1 MNDIIEELLEEAR
14 FREKLE
20 DHGPLAFSKSIP
32 PLWAHQEVDIQ
43 RMLTTPGLLN
53 ASDPGTGK
61 TRVVIEAM
69 KQLKLPTLI
78 LAPKSILS
86 CAWGNDIK
94 KFAPE
99 LKFTIATAL
108 NRTEAFESNANI
120 IITNHDAVTWL
131 IKPENQHLLRK
142 FSTGLLVIDESTC
155 YKNPTAKRSKAAAK
169 IRKLFAR
176 CTCMS
181 GTPTPQGIIDVWHQ
195 MFLVDNGG
203 ILGTSYYRFRANT
216 YTPVNKGAFTE
227 WKEKPGVADAIGDLI
242 SGVTIRNK
250 KEDCLDLP
258 ENLIVNRSIQ
268 LSAKHKL
275 LYNDMKRQ
283 AVMELET
290 GTVTAVNAAVL
301 LSKLLQIASGAVYDE
316 QGIAHIVDTGR
327 YELVMD
333 LVAERDH
340 SVVVFNWRHQR
351 DQMIAIAEKRDIK
364 YALIDGSVN
373 DMYQRTNA
381 VNGFQ
386 KGDYQV
392 IFIHP
397 QSAGHGIT
405 LTKGCATIWASPTYN
420 SEFFVQANARIHRG
434 GQLRK
439 TETILI
445 SAEGT
450 ADEAAYKALNNKVL
464 NMSNLLEI
472 LS

>member
-1 MNDIIEELLEEAR
+1 MAE
-14 FREKLE
+14 
-20 DHGPLAFSKSIP
+20 IP
-32 PLWAHQEVDIQ
+32 PLWKHQEVDIQ

-69 KQLKLPTLI
+69 RTLQLPTLI

-94 KFAPE
+94 KFAPG
-99 LKFTIATAL
+99 LKFKIATAL
-108 NRTEAFESNANI
+108 NRKEAFESDASI

-131 IKPENQHLLRK
+131 VKPENEHLLKR
-142 FSTGLLVIDESTC
+142 FQLGLLVIDESTC

-181 GTPTPQGIIDVWHQ
+181 GTPTPQGIIDLWHQ
-195 MFLVDNGG
+195 MYLVDEGKV
-203 ILGTSYYRFRANT
+203 LGNSYYRFRATT

-227 WKEKPGVADAIGDLI
+227 WKEKPGVSDAIGDLI
-242 SGVTIRNK
+242 SGVTIRNC

-258 ENLIVNRSIQ
+258 ENLIVNRVIT
-268 LSAKHKL
+268 LSPKHKKI
-275 LYNDMKRQ
+275 YDDMRRQ

-301 LSKLLQIASGAVYDE
+301 LSKLLQIASGAVYDCM
-316 QGIAHIVDTGR
+316 GVAHLVDTDR
-327 YELVMD
+327 YDLVMD

-340 SVVVFNWRHQR
+340 SVVVFNWKHQR
-351 DQMIAIAEKRDIK
+351 DAMISIAEKRGIT

-386 KGDYQV
+386 NGDYQV

-434 GQLRK
+434 GQTRK

-445 SAEGT
+445 SAAGT

-464 NMSNLLEI
+464 NMSNLLE
-472 LS
+472 LLA

>member
-1 MNDIIEELLEEAR
+1 MNEV
-14 FREKLE
+14 K
-20 DHGPLAFSKSIP
+20 PIP
-32 PLWAHQEVDIQ
+32 PMWEHQEKAVQFI
-43 RMLTTPGLLN
+43 LTHPGVLN
-53 ASDPGTGK
+53 ASDPGVGK
-61 TRVVIEAM
+61 TRMVVEAM
-69 KQLKLPTLI
+69 RVLKLPTLI
-78 LAPKSILS
+78 LAPKSILVCS
-86 CAWGNDIK
+86 WLADMK
-94 KFAPE
+94 RFAPE
-99 LKFTIATAL
+99 LKATVATAL
-108 NRTEAFESNANI
+108 NRKEAFESDASI

-131 IKPENQHLLRK
+131 TKDENIHLADK
-142 FSTGLLVIDESTC
+142 FKNGFLVIDESVC
-155 YKNPTAKRSKAAAK
+155 YKNPTAKRSKATAK
-169 IRKLFAR
+169 LRKIFAR

-181 GTPTPQGIIDVWHQ
+181 GTMIPNGIIDIWHQ
-195 MFLVDNGG
+195 MFLVDQGAT
-203 ILGTSYYRFRANT
+203 LGNSYYRFRANT
-216 YTPVNKGAFTE
+216 YTPVNKGAFTT
-227 WKEKPGVADAIGDLI
+227 WAEKPGVSDAIGDLI
-242 SGVTIRNK
+242 SSVTIRNR

-258 ENLIVNRSIQ
+258 ENLIVNRVIT
-268 LSAKHKL
+268 LSPKHKKI
-275 LYNDMKRQ
+275 YDDMRRQ

-301 LSKLLQIASGAVYDE
+301 LSKLLQIASGAVYDCM
-316 QGIAHIVDTGR
+316 GVAHLVDTDR
-327 YELVMD
+327 YDLVMD

-340 SVVVFNWRHQR
+340 SVVVFNWKHQR
-351 DQMIAIAEKRDIK
+351 EAMISIAEKRGIK
-364 YALIDGSVN
+364 YALIDGSIN

-386 KGDYQV
+386 SGEFQV

-434 GQLRK
+434 GQTRK

>member
-1 MNDIIEELLEEAR
+1 MEI
-14 FREKLE
+14 KLWE
-20 DHGPLAFSKSIP
+20 
-32 PLWAHQEVDIQ
+32 HQVRNIKF
-43 RMLTTPGLLN
+43 MLDNPNVFNT
-53 ASDPGTGK
+53 SDPGTGK
-61 TRVVIEAM
+61 SLVVIKTIEA
-69 KQLKLPTLI
+69 LNIPTLI
-78 LAPKSILS
+78 LAPKSILV
-86 CAWGNDIK
+86 AVWLQEIK
-94 KFAPE
+94 RFAPE
-99 LKFTIATAL
+99 LQATVATAL

-131 IKPENQHLLRK
+131 IKPENAHLITR
-142 FSTGLLVIDESTC
+142 FRDGLLVIDESTC

-169 IRKLFAR
+169 IRKFFTR

-195 MFLVDNGG
+195 MYLVDEGKT
-203 ILGTSYYRFRANT
+203 LGNSYYRFRANT

-227 WKEKPGVADAIGDLI
+227 WKEKPGVSDAIGDLI

-268 LSAKHKL
+268 LSAKHKK
-275 LYNDMKRQ
+275 LYDEMRKQ
-283 AVMELET
+283 AVMELES

-316 QGIAHIVDTGR
+316 QGIAHIVDTDR

-351 DQMIAIAEKRDIK
+351 DQMIAIAEKRGIK
-364 YALIDGSVN
+364 YALIDGSIN

-386 KGDYQV
+386 NGDFQV

-450 ADEAAYKALNNKVL
+450 ADESAYKALNNKVS
-464 NMSNLLEI
+464 NMENLLEI